1 LICAWCNSASLN
13 QIVAFELN
21 KPKIYL
27 SINYSKNYI
36 KIVHAINEEQGY
48 TIGTFFQCYALSKSI
63 PIVTLFR
70 GTSPPKPPTA

>member
-1 LICAWCNSASLN
+1 MFLSLSLN

-48 TIGTFFQCYALSKSI
+48 TIGTFFSATHFQKVYLS
-63 PIVTLFR
+63 
-70 GTSPPKPPTA
+70 

>member
-1 LICAWCNSASLN
+1 MLSEKRSDKN

-36 KIVHAINEEQGY
+36 KIVHAINEARIHNRY
-48 TIGTFFQCYALSKSI
+48 FFSATHFQKVYLS
-63 PIVTLFR
+63 
-70 GTSPPKPPTA
+70 